1 MRSTITNQRQV
12 RCLLLL
18 VCICIG
24 RGLYGIYTVSLFL
37 LCVLSVFP
45 TEKWAMTSI
54 SETFFLFF
62 FIFHDRNVLSLCC
75 EGPVLY
81 CNAGSE
87 RSIWMNAIYPAR
99 TVCQLPRAVISYY
112 YSFFRCRRRYCS
124 RTNNLCTRFCRNKT
138 KISIHA
144 SWLTPFKCVF
154 YLGGSIAVFPC
165 REISLTTSAASIK
178 NQFIQLRRKGNQLL
192 GHLAS

>member
-18 VCICIG
+18 LVCICIG
-24 RGLYGIYTVSLFL
+24 RGPNGIYTASLFL
-37 LCVLSVFP
+37 LCIERLPDKNGRWRQSRRHF
-45 TEKWAMTSI
+45 SY
-54 SETFFLFF
+54 F

-112 YSFFRCRRRYCS
+112 YSFFRCRRCYCS